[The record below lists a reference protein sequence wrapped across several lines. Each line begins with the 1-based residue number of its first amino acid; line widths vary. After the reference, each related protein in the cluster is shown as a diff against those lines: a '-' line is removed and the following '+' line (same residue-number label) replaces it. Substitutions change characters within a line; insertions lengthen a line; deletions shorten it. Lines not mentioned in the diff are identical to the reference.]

1 MKDSFGR
8 DIEYLRLSVTDRC
21 NLRCIYCMPG
31 AGVRK
36 VSHDDILTFDEIY
49 RLTRLMTET
58 VGIKK
63 VRITGGEP
71 LVRKDLPSLVKKI
84 SELELSELVLTTNGV
99 LLPKYAKELANA
111 GIQRVNISLDSIRD
125 DVIEKIT
132 RRKTRLK
139 DIEKAIDACKSTG
152 MKPVKINCVVLKGLN
167 EGEIPAFLEW
177 SVEKGVQVRFIEHIP
192 FSLPGTVSL
201 SKEEI
206 LKEASRIGPVVRKQH
221 ELSGTA
227 ALYRIKSSTI
237 VFGIISPFS
246 SELCCSCNRLR
257 LTAEGK
263 LVSCMTGL
271 QETDLRTPLHSEYSD
286 EKLIELFRKVILWKP
301 ESGNGFKRISMWKI
315 GG

>member
-71 LVRKDLPSLVKKI
+71 LVRKDLPSLVKQI

-99 LLPKYAKELANA
+99 LLPKYAEELANA

-132 RRKTRLK
+132 RRKIRLK
-139 DIEKAIDACKSTG
+139 DIEKAIDAS
-152 MKPVKINCVVLKGLN
+152 KGRHGDTMLMHVN
-167 EGEIPAFLEW
+167 P
-177 SVEKGVQVRFIEHIP
+177 
-192 FSLPGTVSL
+192 
-201 SKEEI
+201 
-206 LKEASRIGPVVRKQH
+206 
-221 ELSGTA
+221 
-227 ALYRIKSSTI
+227 
-237 VFGIISPFS
+237 
-246 SELCCSCNRLR
+246 
-257 LTAEGK
+257 
-263 LVSCMTGL
+263 
-271 QETDLRTPLHSEYSD
+271 QE
-286 EKLIELFRKVILWKP
+286 
-301 ESGNGFKRISMWKI
+301 
-315 GG
+315 